1 MYGLGPEKS
10 LRLVY
15 ETFFLAI
22 ALLFTSSSILRAGE
36 YDARRGKVDH
46 LYKTIKISIT
56 STSRSVQESEAV
68 LNGFSI
74 NYAIGTPN

>member
-22 ALLFTSSSILRAGE
+22 ALLFTSSSI
-36 YDARRGKVDH
+36 
-46 LYKTIKISIT
+46 IKRFET
-56 STSRSVQESEAV
+56 GSEVNA
-68 LNGFSI
+68 F
-74 NYAIGTPN
+74 A